1 MDKLLRASQRI
12 LPSNAA
18 EGRLGSIELN
28 LWLAQLVGLPLLGL
42 KKESRL
48 QKIVITLFGAIV
60 LFSLF
65 WYVIFELYDLYLNWQ
80 DLDIMTQNLV
90 LSLTHAAYWLKVFNT
105 CYHYGSLKEIV
116 HKLSVITRV
125 CVLSKKQTKTFHKA
139 EMESKLVML
148 MYFHLVLLPGVMG
161 LVWVLIFPDDLAGIR
176 FPYRVKIP
184 DILPPIV
191 QYFYMGMSVALLALA
206 ITTIDYL
213 NVLLMNHICMHLKVL
228 NLAFDELHV
237 TPDRKL
243 KVEPYDWLLSI
254 VKYHCELIVL
264 RQHVERIYRL
274 PVMLQFVSSVVI
286 VAMTAFQ
293 VIVGDGSK
301 SSVIMDLLLSCVL
314 CQLFLYCWFGNEVYE
329 QSKTLSTSG
338 FGCSWHEFD
347 KKFRKTLLIF
357 MINADRPFLFTAGGF
372 MGLTLPSF
380 TFIISK
386 SYSIVAVLRQMYSRT

>member
-1 MDKLLRASQRI
+1 MERLLRASQRV

-18 EGRLGSIELN
+18 EGRIGSIELN

-42 KKESRL
+42 KRETRL
-48 QKIVITLFGAIV
+48 QRIWITILGAFV

-65 WYVIFELYDLYLNWQ
+65 CYVIFELYDLCLNWQ

-90 LSLTHAAYWLKVFNT
+90 LSLTHVMYWLKVFNI
-105 CYHYGSLKEIV
+105 CYHYESLKHIV
-116 HKLSVITRV
+116 QKLSAITRA
-125 CVLSKKQTKTFHKA
+125 CVLSKKQTETFHKA

-148 MYFHLVLLPGVMG
+148 MYFHLVILPGTMG
-161 LVWVLIFPDDLAGIR
+161 LVWILLFPDDFAGVR
-176 FPYRVKIP
+176 FPYRAKLP
-184 DILPPIV
+184 DFMPPIV
-191 QYFYMGMSVALLALA
+191 QYFYMGLSVSFLALA
-206 ITTIDYL
+206 ITTIDNL
-213 NVLLMNHICMHLKVL
+213 NVLLMSQICMHLKVL
-228 NLAFDELHV
+228 NLSFDELHV
-237 TPDRKL
+237 TPDQKL
-243 KVEPYDWLLSI
+243 RVDPYDWLLSI

-264 RQHVERIYRL
+264 RQQVDSIFRL
-274 PVMLQFVSSVVI
+274 PVLLQFVSSVVI
-286 VAMTAFQ
+286 VAMTVFQ

-314 CQLFLYCWFGNEVYE
+314 CQLFLYCWFGNEVHE

-338 FGCSWHEFD
+338 FGCSWLEFD
-347 KKFRKTLLIF
+347 KKCKKTLLIF